1 MSSGPPEAFL
11 LLTISNTTAKTP
23 SITQAGTLNLK
34 CVTITPPSPPAGPA
48 SSTDKVVFLVLSVE
62 SFETPIDP
70 GRVIHVS
77 KAASGRRTYTFDGA
91 GGVPNDLVLT
101 ISPPANLATTFEDNV
116 EVFEG
121 ILFQYADLRHA
132 TTAEDDTL
140 PTPTPLAHKVNLGVT
155 PIAPTDLRGHL
166 VLVNEANGEIVGGVE
181 KKFDIHEDPV
191 LYERGHESDTVII
204 EVPEGDALEMFA
216 RAVPPAERDWITNSA
231 TVIRYARSHLL
242 PNPSVLITEAQPYD
256 LLDHQP
262 YSHNPYIHVNI
273 LHGQVPSLI
282 HRQHRQCQC
291 RYPPPKCP
299 CPLRTCR
306 SHRRPLRQRTRRPRQ
321 LQNCLPP
328 PKHDRSRGGSQE
340 GKRKGTE
347 QTCLLC

>member
-1 MSSGPPEAFL
+1 MSPSPPEAFL

-23 SITQAGTLNLK
+23 SITQAGALNLK
-34 CVTITPPSPPAGPA
+34 CVTITPPAPPADASA
-48 SSTDKVVFLVLSVE
+48 SSTNKEVFLVLSVE

-77 KAASGRRTYTFDGA
+77 KTASGRRTYTFDGA

-101 ISPPANLATTFEDNV
+101 ISPPANLATTFEENV

-121 ILFQYADLRHA
+121 ILLQYADLRHA
-132 TTAEDDTL
+132 ATAEDDAL
-140 PTPTPLAHKVNLGVT
+140 PTPTPLVNSGVT
-155 PIAPTDLRGHL
+155 HVAQADLRGHL

-181 KKFDIHEDPV
+181 KKFNIHEDPV

-242 PNPSVLITEAQPYD
+242 PDPSVLTDAQPYD
-256 LLDHQP
+256 LLDHKP
-262 YSHNPYIHVNI
+262 YSHNPYVHVNI
-273 LHGQVPSLI
+273 LHCQVPSLI
-282 HRQHRQCQC
+282 
-291 RYPPPKCP
+291 
-299 CPLRTCR
+299 
-306 SHRRPLRQRTRRPRQ
+306 
-321 LQNCLPP
+321 
-328 PKHDRSRGGSQE
+328 
-340 GKRKGTE
+340 
-347 QTCLLC
+347 